1 MEKCFVEWC
10 LKLFNWGAFLQ
21 IMLGSNS
28 NSTKASNIALITAL
42 FLASALFVSDR
53 GSQTIFL
60 QTRSNIEAVATPG
73 IKFLSIPISIFENI
87 SEAIAERSKALSEN
101 KALRE
106 ELYKLRDYQ
115 KESRIM
121 ELKLSRLEQL
131 LNSPNERDKSK
142 VQTVAR
148 SYGEVNGPFVRSS
161 LIDVG
166 RKSNIQKGYAVST
179 VEGLYGHVHRV
190 GKNSSRVL
198 LLTDINSRISVMS
211 LRSNSRAILAG
222 NNNVFPNLIFPSNYE
237 GWVEGD
243 KVLTS
248 GDGGMLPPGLE
259 VGLVIKDAK
268 GKLVVNLNTN
278 SKVIDWVLVTHYSPI
293 EIPIFQ
299 TGMQGNQTYDL
310 SSISVG
316 F

>member
-1 MEKCFVEWC
+1 
-10 LKLFNWGAFLQ
+10 
-21 IMLGSNS
+21 MLGSNS

-42 FLASALFVSDR
+42 ILAGTLFISDR

-60 QTRSNIEAVATPG
+60 QTRSNVEAIASPG
-73 IKFLSIPISIFENI
+73 IKFLSMPISMLKNVSSAFV
-87 SEAIAERSKALSEN
+87 ERSKALSEN
-101 KALRE
+101 KALRD

-131 LNSPNERDKSK
+131 LNSSNETNKNK

-148 SYGEVNGPFVRSS
+148 AYGEVNSPFVRSS

-166 RKSNIQKGYAVST
+166 KKSKIQKGYAVST
-179 VEGLYGHVHRV
+179 VDGLYGHVQRV

-198 LLTDINSRISVMS
+198 LLSDINSRISVMS

-222 NNNVFPNLIFPSNYE
+222 NNDDFPNLIFAGNYE
-237 GWVEGD
+237 GWIEGD
-243 KVLTS
+243 TVLTS

-259 VGLVIKDAK
+259 VGFVIKDET
-268 GKLVVNLNTN
+268 GKLVVDLNTN
-278 SKVIDWVLVTHYSPI
+278 SKTVDWILVTHYSPI
-293 EIPIFQ
+293 ETPISQ
-299 TGMQGNQTYDL
+299 IEIQGNSTHDL
-310 SSISVG
+310 ASISKG

>member
-1 MEKCFVEWC
+1 
-10 LKLFNWGAFLQ
+10 
-21 IMLGSNS
+21 MLGSNS

-42 FLASALFVSDR
+42 ILAGTLFISDR

-60 QTRSNIEAVATPG
+60 QTRSNVEAIASPG
-73 IKFLSIPISIFENI
+73 IKFLSKPISMIENV
-87 SEAIAERSKALSEN
+87 SSAFVERSKALSEN
-101 KALRE
+101 KALRD

-131 LNSPNERDKSK
+131 LNSSNETNKNK

-148 SYGEVNGPFVRSS
+148 AYGEVNSPFVRSS

-166 RKSNIQKGYAVST
+166 KKSKIQKGYAVST
-179 VEGLYGHVHRV
+179 VDGLYGHVQRV

-198 LLTDINSRISVMS
+198 LLSDINSRISVMS

-222 NNNVFPNLIFPSNYE
+222 NNDDFPNLIFAGNYE
-237 GWVEGD
+237 GWIEGD
-243 KVLTS
+243 TVLTS

-259 VGLVIKDAK
+259 VGFVIKDAT
-268 GKLVVNLNTN
+268 GKLVVDLNTN
-278 SKVIDWVLVTHYSPI
+278 SKTVDWILVTHYSPI
-293 EIPIFQ
+293 ETPISQ
-299 TGMQGNQTYDL
+299 TEIQGNSTHDL
-310 SSISVG
+310 ASISKG

>member
-1 MEKCFVEWC
+1 
-10 LKLFNWGAFLQ
+10 
-21 IMLGSNS
+21 MLGSNS

-42 FLASALFVSDR
+42 ILAGALFISDR
-53 GSQTIFL
+53 GPQTIFL
-60 QTRSNIEAVATPG
+60 QTRSNVEAIASPG
-73 IKFLSIPISIFENI
+73 IKFLSIPIGMIENV
-87 SEAIAERSKALSEN
+87 SSAFVERSKAFSEN
-101 KALRE
+101 KALRD

-131 LNSPNERDKSK
+131 LNSSNETNKTK

-148 SYGEVNGPFVRSS
+148 SYGEVNSPFVRSS

-166 RKSNIQKGYAVST
+166 KKSNIQKGYAVST
-179 VEGLYGHVHRV
+179 VDGLYGHVQRV

-198 LLTDINSRISVMS
+198 LLSDINSRISVMS

-222 NNNVFPNLIFPSNYE
+222 NNDDFPNLIFASNYE
-237 GWVEGD
+237 GWFEGD
-243 KVLTS
+243 TVLTS

-259 VGLVIKDAK
+259 VGFVIKDAT
-268 GKLVVNLNTN
+268 GKLVVDLNTN
-278 SKVIDWVLVTHYSPI
+278 SKTVDWILVTHYNPI
-293 EIPIFQ
+293 ETPISQ
-299 TGMQGNQTYDL
+299 TEIQGNSTHDL
-310 SSISVG
+310 ASISKG